1 MTAISAELALDFLKQ
16 LAAMHLRYPEST
28 DYRRGAVDITNSMAL
43 YLEALISEPE
53 DDRIME
59 EAA

>member
-1 MTAISAELALDFLKQ
+1 MTAINAELALDFLKQ

-28 DYRRGAVDITNSMAL
+28 DYRRGVVDVTNSMAL
-43 YLEALISEPE
+43 YLEALIDDPA
-53 DDRIME
+53 DDRLM

>member
-1 MTAISAELALDFLKQ
+1 MTAINAELALDFLKQ
-16 LAAMHLRYPEST
+16 LAAMHLRYPESA
-28 DYRRGAVDITNSMAL
+28 DYRRGAVDVTNSMAL
-43 YLEALISEPE
+43 YLEALISEPA

>member
-1 MTAISAELALDFLKQ
+1 MTDIKAELALDFLKQ

-43 YLEALISEPE
+43 YLEALI
-53 DDRIME
+53 DDPDTDRLM

>member
-1 MTAISAELALDFLKQ
+1 MTAINAELALDFLKQ

-43 YLEALISEPE
+43 YLEALIDDPA
-53 DDRIME
+53 DDRTL

>member
-28 DYRRGAVDITNSMAL
+28 DYRRGAVDLTNSFAL
-43 YLEALISEPE
+43 YLEALIDDPE
-53 DDRIME
+53 GDRLME

>member
-1 MTAISAELALDFLKQ
+1 MTTINAELALDFLKQ

-43 YLEALISEPE
+43 YLEALIDDPA
-53 DDRIME
+53 DDRE
-59 EAA
+59 LAA

>member
-1 MTAISAELALDFLKQ
+1 MTTINAELALDFLKQ

-43 YLEALISEPE
+43 YLESLISEPE
-53 DDRIME
+53 DDRE
-59 EAA
+59 LVA